1 MKCIKCLQ
9 KVRREKKPC
18 ENTDCRQWID
28 FSEDLNCVLQTVE
41 DNGNRPLTLR
51 EVAKR
56 LGVSFVRIKQIED
69 KALKKLN
76 LSNPQLIEYLL
87 KDDF

>member
-1 MKCIKCLQ
+1 MKCIKCLRKARQ
-9 KVRREKKPC
+9 EKKPC
-18 ENTDCRQWID
+18 DDADCRQWID
-28 FSEDLNCVLQTVE
+28 FPEDLNCALQTIE
-41 DNGNRPLTLR
+41 SSGNRPLTLR

-56 LGVSFVRIKQIED
+56 LGISFVRVKQIED

-76 LSNPQLIEYLL
+76 LGNPQLLEYLL